1 MIDSRPATDR
11 RRATDRR
18 LATDRRPTV
27 DCRPTVD
34 RRLTVDLRP
43 TTSDYRLVRSFLPSP
58 RLRHFA
64 VLFGEDGCGRDV
76 RDRGLDLV
84 LPAGDDVPFAVHHG
98 VESGLRHVDGTV
110 LG

>member
-1 MIDSRPATDR
+1 MAAWMIDSRPATDR

-43 TTSDYRLVRSFLPSP
+43 TTSDYRLVRSFFPVPGSAILRCCSARTDAGVTFAIVVWTLFFQPATTSPSP
-58 RLRHFA
+58 FIMA
-64 VLFGEDGCGRDV
+64 
-76 RDRGLDLV
+76 
-84 LPAGDDVPFAVHHG
+84 
-98 VESGLRHVDGTV
+98 SN
-110 LG
+110 